1 MFLKDMV
8 LRCRVRLLVFIDDFG
23 HTELMLL
30 PHSLFLKHLKHV
42 MLWLTCGLMLALTGH
57 AQTQLLGQAAPQN
70 TVKTPQVLASLLA
83 DAPQGVVPGQTF
95 WLGLQ
100 LQHQAHW
107 HTYWRNPGDSGLPTE
122 LQWTLPKG
130 MTAGDIIWPV
140 PKKIPIGS
148 LANFGYEDT
157 VLLVVPIKV
166 STNFKPIE
174 PSSSVNIQLQANW
187 LVCKQECIPQE
198 GKFQMALPL
207 KGATV
212 PAREDFAKALNL
224 QANPVNGQHIAK
236 IAQDGRSLQLTLAT
250 LPSELQSGDWTV
262 FPQTANVMQNN
273 ASPEVE
279 KTSDAG
285 QALQM
290 RLRISSERMD
300 SPRQMTW
307 LLVAGKA
314 EAPTGQQWT
323 VNTPVQGEWQEFS
336 EPQPTPALNLQAPQL
351 NPSVNISAPL
361 ATWVGALLGAL
372 LGGLLLNLMPC
383 VFPVLAI
390 KLISITE
397 HSDSPKAMKQSA
409 WAFSVGVWMSFLL
422 LGGLMLALRAA
433 GSQMGWGFQLQSP
446 WVVGGLALLFAVM
459 GLNLSGVFEFG
470 AFVPS
475 TVASRQWSNPAM
487 NSWWS
492 GVFAVVIASPCTAPF
507 MGASLGLAIGLPTW
521 QALPVFCAMGVGM
534 ALPFM
539 AVLVNPNWVQRLP
552 RPGAWMVSFRQLMA
566 FPMYATVIWLV
577 WVLGQQVGQD
587 GVAGFLAC
595 LLSLSLL
602 LWAMSQQGRFGRGVQ
617 VLAALCVAAS
627 FWHWVP
633 AWTQVEA
640 LPLQTTQLTVLDG
653 DGRNPSAS
661 PQSTVQ
667 WEAWSEGKLARA
679 RASGQPVFVDFT
691 AAWCVTC
698 QFNKKTTLSDP
709 TVMAAM
715 TEKKVLLLRADWTR
729 YDPAI
734 TKALNALGR
743 NGVPV
748 YAWYAPG
755 KEASLLSELP
765 SVAEIQNSL
774 SQVKNSP

>member
-1 MFLKDMV
+1 
-8 LRCRVRLLVFIDDFG
+8 
-23 HTELMLL
+23 
-30 PHSLFLKHLKHV
+30 
-42 MLWLTCGLMLALTGH
+42 LAT
-57 AQTQLLGQAAPQN
+57 
-70 TVKTPQVLASLLA
+70 LLA
-83 DAPQGVVPGQTF
+83 DAPQGIVPGQSF

-122 LQWTLPKG
+122 LQWNLPKG

-140 PKKIPIGS
+140 PKKIPIGT

-166 STNFKPIE
+166 STHFKPIE
-174 PSSSVNIQLQANW
+174 SSDLVNIQLQANW

-212 PAREDFAKALNL
+212 PARADFAKALNL
-224 QANPVNGQHIAK
+224 QATPVKGQHIAK
-236 IAQDGRSLQLTLAT
+236 IAQDGRSLQLTLAA

-279 KTSDAG
+279 KTSAAG

-300 SPRQMTW
+300 SPRHMNW

-323 VNTPVQGEWQEFS
+323 LTTPVEGAWQEFS
-336 EPQPTPALNLQAPQL
+336 EPLQTPALNLQAPMR
-351 NPSVNISAPL
+351 NASTSVSAPW
-361 ATWVGALLGAL
+361 ATWLWALLGAL

-390 KLISITE
+390 KLIGITQ
-397 HSDSPKAMKQSA
+397 HADSPKAMKQSA
-409 WAFSVGVWMSFLL
+409 WAFSAGVLMSFLL

-446 WVVGGLALLFAVM
+446 WVVGVLAMLFAVM

-470 AFVPS
+470 SFVPS
-475 TVASRQWSNPAM
+475 SVAGHQWSSPVL

-521 QALPVFCAMGVGM
+521 QALPIFGAMGVGM

-539 AVLVNPNWVQRLP
+539 AVSINSNWVQRLP

-602 LWAMSQQGRFGRGVQ
+602 LWAFTQPGRFGRAIQ
-617 VLAALCVAAS
+617 VLAALCMAAA

-640 LPLQTTQLTVLDG
+640 PPLQAAEFNAPSGKKEGSAEGKVDGLPSSRTTQ
-653 DGRNPSAS
+653 
-661 PQSTVQ
+661 
-667 WEAWSEGKLARA
+667 WESWSEDKLANA
-679 RASGQPVFVDFT
+679 RASGRPVFVDFT

-698 QFNKKTTLSDP
+698 QFNKKTTFSDVSILSAF
-709 TVMAAM
+709 AA
-715 TEKKVLLLRADWTR
+715 KNVLLLRADWTR

-734 TKALNALGR
+734 TRALNALGR

-755 KEASLLSELP
+755 QDATLLSELP
-765 SVAEIQNSL
+765 SVDDIQKAL
-774 SQVKNSP
+774 SQVKNSPSI